1 MFPPQSAGFF
11 RLRGGTLFWSVV
23 NRMKRLLALSVASFA
38 GNLAFASPAN
48 VLPPSRLAPVQ
59 LAPADQALGFMLEPP
74 AATKGKLD
82 LWATWYHMPVVRA
95 LETEA
100 NGSAPLLDRKGK
112 AISANLSVRDW
123 CDAAMQGSI
132 WIETASG
139 AREAFMFIDDKGPEQ
154 INCDTHFGQLSDG
167 IKSATRR
174 ARFAR
179 FTHPRACDVR
189 PRPLMPYR
197 TVAVD
202 PKRFRMGQVLFI
214 PDLRGEA
221 FWLEGELF
229 VHDGYVVAG
238 DRGGAIKGDHIDMFV
253 ADVARDP
260 FPNVIKSHPRGKFEA
275 YLVEAD
281 DPAALALRA
290 GDDKTCDKP
299 APPASDT
306 I

>member
-1 MFPPQSAGFF
+1 
-11 RLRGGTLFWSVV
+11 
-23 NRMKRLLALSVASFA
+23 MKRLLLLSVACFTGS
-38 GNLAFASPAN
+38 LAFASPAN
-48 VLPPSRLAPVQ
+48 LLPPARITPAP
-59 LAPADQALGFMLEPP
+59 LPPADQALSFLLEPP
-74 AATKGKLD
+74 AQTTAKVD
-82 LWATWYHMPVVRA
+82 LWATWYHMPVVRG

-100 NGSAPLLDRKGK
+100 NGGAPLLDRKGQ

-132 WIETASG
+132 WVENPSG
-139 AREAFMFIDDKGPEQ
+139 AREAFMFVDDKGPEQ
-154 INCDTHFGQLSDG
+154 IDCDAHFGQLSDG
-167 IKSATRR
+167 IKQATRR

-179 FTHPRACDVR
+179 FTHPRGCDVR

-202 PKRFRMGQVLFI
+202 PKRFRMGTVLFI

-229 VHDGYVVAG
+229 VHDGYVVAA
-238 DRGGAIKGDHIDMFV
+238 DRGGAIKDRHIDIFV

-260 FPNVIKSHPRGKFEA
+260 FPHLIKSNARGGFTA
-275 YLVEAD
+275 YIVAPD
-281 DPAALALRA
+281 DPAAIALRA
-290 GDDKTCDKP
+290 GDDKVCDKP
-299 APPASDT
+299 EKPVTDS